1 MSDPTLHAWL
11 RLLQAESPFPTSSFG
26 AIEPPA
32 SADDLAERLA
42 TAFRNV
48 ATSVAMETSR
58 ADVAM
63 PGDPEWFVA
72 LADHLLPL
80 LSWSVGL
87 GMGSAAA
94 DGPKRFNLVDRA
106 KRLQQSLSH
115 LAEGRVNEGVEG
127 LRDPTEH
134 GDSRHAMLQHVAM
147 LHWRVQFETMLRPLV
162 DGARGEVRV
171 SFELPAAGIRIAD
184 LSPPPLP
191 GSPTHGVVVRVLVPA
206 VRVALH
212 AARRGVTSEDSVE
225 LSRGAVVR

>member
-87 GMGSAAA
+87 GMGSAGSAPA
-94 DGPKRFNLVDRA
+94 SSTSGRTSRRSGTPTRSRAHDRWRGP
-106 KRLQQSLSH
+106 
-115 LAEGRVNEGVEG
+115 
-127 LRDPTEH
+127 P
-134 GDSRHAMLQHVAM
+134 SR
-147 LHWRVQFETMLRPLV
+147 
-162 DGARGEVRV
+162 
-171 SFELPAAGIRIAD
+171 S
-184 LSPPPLP
+184 
-191 GSPTHGVVVRVLVPA
+191 
-206 VRVALH
+206 
-212 AARRGVTSEDSVE
+212 
-225 LSRGAVVR
+225 